1 MGEKLTPEQKAVE
14 ELIVT
19 ERGKVRGFLHSVL
32 FIRILWLSL
41 LLLCSPALLLP
52 PHCRLLLSWYLGAC
66 LTRTWIL
73 LLPSPSLSLKCLCA
87 MKHIFILLKVHILA
101 VRSYCLGLL
110 SIFVDK
116 TFRIKKRRHFVWLVE
131 GIAFLEPL
139 NLPDFLFSLT
149 TFSFNYSS
157 NLENLYWILD
167 LDFTRF
173 FSIFRLYFLLDWTEC
188 VI

>member
-87 MKHIFILLKVHILA
+87 METYFHTFESSYISCEELLPWPPLHLRWQNFQNQKE
-101 VRSYCLGLL
+101 
-110 SIFVDK
+110 K
-116 TFRIKKRRHFVWLVE
+116 TFCLTCWRNCFFGAIESSWFS
-131 GIAFLEPL
+131 
-139 NLPDFLFSLT
+139 LFS
-149 TFSFNYSS
+149 YH
-157 NLENLYWILD
+157 
-167 LDFTRF
+167 
-173 FSIFRLYFLLDWTEC
+173 FL
-188 VI
+188 I